1 MTKNKLVTKLFAK
14 QAIAFLI
21 MLVAAGVLSMW
32 SANDAFAV
40 RINKEAENDVKKF
53 STENMVQ
60 SEEFKQIGTDDEGK
74 RKEAKD
80 IITQFEG
87 AIGSI
92 MTQCGIYEQEAATL
106 KSKNY
111 VDWYVNVKNRCDA
124 KSYIE
129 DRDYVEK
136 ELEKLEGLAVVA
148 KNAYKRGDCRIMQG
162 SSMFGQASTTSCD
175 DDIEVWEYKDCI
187 GKDENGECIYKTYYF
202 EVNKGGNRISS
213 AGVTRGCEPLP
224 LKLYEARSCLFCPL
238 FDIILEAISD
248 ASKMAYAKL
257 GRPLSTLVLMGMAL
271 WFAIKVL
278 LQVSSMNKQ
287 DALPFLTDLF
297 KGSFK
302 VFIAFLLLRDA
313 AVIYNLFLN
322 PILKAGFD
330 FGASFL
336 QTNNGDII
344 KGCDAVKE
352 FELKN
357 VGGLISSDIY
367 TNLLCY
373 IESVQYELSKTQ
385 AIGSSLMCVSR
396 NAAADDVAWMKNVLP
411 DFSMMIQGF
420 FIWFIG
426 FMLSISFAFYLID
439 ATIQLGI
446 FGVVLPFLIL
456 CWPFKITNQYF
467 KTGIGIFV
475 NSWFIYVFMGIV
487 TNITIALIG
496 EGLTGG
502 KSGMNGVMEAI
513 NGNDVKALQDLL
525 EIGFTGFLILIACCI
540 FAIKLMMKVTEIA
553 GQFGG
558 GGLGL
563 GIGAKLG
570 GLAASGVT
578 NTAKFAGGK
587 VAKWSNEVYNAQIWG
602 KDGEEHSLKSSVDKV
617 RHKIG
622 RGGAKAVVGTARF
635 AVGMVAHPVDTTKT
649 AASAVK
655 NSKAVKKSGE
665 ALKKMFNTIK
675 RRRNPSA

>member
-1 MTKNKLVTKLFAK
+1 MTKNKLVTKLFIK

-21 MLVAAGVLSMW
+21 MLAAAGILNVWNTSDAW
-32 SANDAFAV
+32 ARPKANTEIEKD
-40 RINKEAENDVKKF
+40 INKF
-53 STENMVQ
+53 STENMVK

-74 RKEAKD
+74 RKEAQD
-80 IITQFEG
+80 AIAQFESAVG
-87 AIGSI
+87 HIL
-92 MTQCGIYEQEAATL
+92 TQCGIYEQEAATL

-111 VDWYVNVKNRCDA
+111 IDWYVNVKNKCDA

-148 KNAYKRGDCRIMQG
+148 KNAYKHGDCRTNTQVQFQTG
-162 SSMFGQASTTSCD
+162 PVSYTQCD

-187 GKDENGECIYKTYYF
+187 SKDENGECIYKTYYF
-202 EVNKGGNRISS
+202 EVNKGGSRISS
-213 AGVTRGCEPLP
+213 AGVTQGCEPLP

-257 GRPLSTLVLMGMAL
+257 GRPLSTLVLMGLAL

-278 LQVSSMNKQ
+278 LQVSSMTKQ
-287 DALPFLTDLF
+287 DAMPFLTELF

-344 KGCDAVKE
+344 KGCDAAKE

-411 DFSMMIQGF
+411 DFSMMVQGF
-420 FIWFIG
+420 FIWLIG

-446 FGVVLPFLIL
+446 FGVILPFLIL

-467 KTGIGIFV
+467 KTGIGIFI

-487 TNITIALIG
+487 VNICMQLIG
-496 EGLTGG
+496 QGLTGG
-502 KSGMNGVMEAI
+502 KGGFEKIEAAI
-513 NGNDVKALQDLL
+513 NGNYVSELQAILD
-525 EIGFTGFLILIACCI
+525 IGFAGFLVLIACCL
-540 FAIKLMMKVTEIA
+540 FAWNIMGKVEEIA
-553 GQFGG
+553 GKFSG

-563 GIGAKLG
+563 KIGNQIGTPALSAAVGIGKEGYKHVVKPGAKVAG
-570 GLAASGVT
+570 KTIKGTVKGAAS
-578 NTAKFAGGK
+578 
-587 VAKWSNEVYNAQIWG
+587 VARHPVRTVKSAYNVA
-602 KDGEEHSLKSSVDKV
+602 
-617 RHKIG
+617 RHPQRSFRNLMRNIG
-622 RGGAKAVVGTARF
+622 RRS
-635 AVGMVAHPVDTTKT
+635 
-649 AASAVK
+649 ASK
-655 NSKAVKKSGE
+655 
-665 ALKKMFNTIK
+665 
-675 RRRNPSA
+675 